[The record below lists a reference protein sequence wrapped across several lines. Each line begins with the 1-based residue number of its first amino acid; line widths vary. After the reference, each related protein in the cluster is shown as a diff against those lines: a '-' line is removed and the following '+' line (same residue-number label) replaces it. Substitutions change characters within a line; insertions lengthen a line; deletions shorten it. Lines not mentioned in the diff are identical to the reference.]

1 LGATAAQTVTVTV
14 GPLTA
19 GGITH
24 SFEYTY
30 VAGATLPNTPL
41 IHSYTPCMPGAST
54 AGAINVTVPGA
65 TAGNTSTLINVWG
78 FSE

>member
-1 LGATAAQTVTVTV
+1 
-14 GPLTA
+14 LTA

-30 VAGATLPNTPL
+30 AAATVANTPL
-41 IHSYTPCMPGAST
+41 IHSYAPCMAGASI

-65 TAGNTSTLINVWG
+65 AGNTSTLINVWG